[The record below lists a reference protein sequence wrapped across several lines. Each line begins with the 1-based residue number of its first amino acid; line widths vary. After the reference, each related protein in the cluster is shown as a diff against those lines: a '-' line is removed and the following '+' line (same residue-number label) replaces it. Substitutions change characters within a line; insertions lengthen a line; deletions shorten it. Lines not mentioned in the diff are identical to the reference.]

1 MKWLTFH
8 DHKGRILKKAGWS
21 WTMKIRFL
29 QGKRFDMDRPE
40 IVDYRSSESFG
51 F

>member
-1 MKWLTFH
+1 MAY
-8 DHKGRILKKAGWS
+8 LKKAGWS
-21 WTMKIRFL
+21 WNMNITFF
-29 QGKRFDMDRPE
+29 QGKGFDMERPK